1 VSLRGTLRAAPTLLK
16 VGFAE
21 AIAYRV
27 EMLVWVLSTT
37 MPFVMLAMWSAVARE
52 EPVLA
57 PGGGRFGPAEF
68 AAYFLITF
76 VVRQLTSSWAA
87 WEMNFEVRTGSLSSR
102 LLRPLNPLVA
112 YAAENVAALPMRIV
126 LIIPVAIIVAVVTG
140 GAHLPRDP
148 WLWLAFFVAVSGAW
162 LITFLANAAIG
173 CLSLFM
179 QQSVKVMD
187 VYLALFFV
195 FSGYLFPIQLFPAW
209 LRSVAD
215 WLPFRYQIG
224 FPVELLNSMHT
235 RREALEM
242 LGRELAIAGAMLA
255 LVWGLWT
262 RGLKRF
268 QAFGG

>member
-1 VSLRGTLRAAPTLLK
+1 MSLRGTLRAAPTLLK

-27 EMLVWVLSTT
+27 EMLVWVLATT
-37 MPFVMLAMWSAVARE
+37 MPFVMLALWSAVSRD

-57 PGGGRFGPAEF
+57 PGGGRFGPTEF

-87 WEMNFEVRTGSLSSR
+87 WEMNFEVRTGSLAAR

-112 YAAENVAALPMRIV
+112 YAAENVAALPLRIV
-126 LIIPVAIIVAVVTG
+126 IIIPVAVAVFAVTG
-140 GAHLPRDP
+140 GAHLPKDP
-148 WLWLAFFVAVSGAW
+148 LLWVAFFVAVTFAW
-162 LITFLANAAIG
+162 LITFLINAAIG

-179 QQSVKVMD
+179 QSSVKVMD

-195 FSGYLFPIQLFPAW
+195 FSGYLFPIQLFPSW
-209 LRSVAD
+209 LRAVAD

-224 FPVELLNSMHT
+224 FPVELLNSMHS
-235 RREALEM
+235 RGEALAM
-242 LGRELAIAGAMLA
+242 LGRAAAITGVMAA
-255 LVWGLWT
+255 LVWLLWT